1 MGYKL
6 LLADDNIT
14 IQKIVELILPEK
26 DYSITS
32 VNNGNEA
39 FETAKRDKPDIILAD
54 VIMPGTDGYQLCKKV
69 KEDPDLMNVP
79 VLLLAGVYESFDSY
93 KASDVGADAYIIKPF
108 ESHEFIKKVNDCIDR
123 ASRPIP
129 EITEHE
135 SDREKVQTI
144 NTEIRNTVAEVISS
158 PEDKMEISV
167 EPLSIEMLKEE
178 IFTTT
183 EKVLRGA
190 ISSFVVPDTIKTELR
205 IKLEGILSN
214 AIPQILQT
222 TAQEIENIIK
232 ETLNSKLDTIIKDIV
247 EKISLE
253 IIPDSAE
260 NLIKKERLKE
270 TEE

>member
-54 VIMPGTDGYQLCKKV
+54 VIMPGTDGYQLCKKI
-69 KEDPDLMNVP
+69 KEDPDLVNIP

-93 KASDVGADAYIIKPF
+93 KASDVGADDYIIKPF
-108 ESHEFIKKVNDCIDR
+108 ESHEFIKKVKDCIDR
-123 ASRPIP
+123 VSRPIL
-129 EITEHE
+129 EITE
-135 SDREKVQTI
+135 DT
-144 NTEIRNTVAEVISS
+144 S
-158 PEDKMEISV
+158 PDEDKMEISV